1 MANSK
6 KRLHFVGAQG
16 TGKTTILN
24 HYKEQGYNVITEIVR
39 NLAKEG
45 VNINEMG
52 DVEGQKKIFSSY
64 QKLLKSKKGYIS
76 DRGLVDVLSYTFSHA
91 IAEIGEGIE
100 EGPLKKLADK
110 QYLTAAKFYQE
121 NPDIQVCYFPIEFA
135 VVDDGVR
142 STSEEFRSQV
152 DFLIKSFLDTAHIP
166 YHEITGTV
174 EERIAKVDT
183 ILASN

>member
-1 MANSK
+1 MVKSK

-45 VNINEMG
+45 VNINELG
-52 DVEGQKKIFSSY
+52 DVDGQKKIFSSY

-121 NPDIQVCYFPIEFA
+121 NPDIQVCYFPIEFD

-142 STSEEFRSQV
+142 STDEKFRAEI
-152 DFLIKSFLDTAHIP
+152 DFFIKNFLDTAKVP
-166 YHEITGTV
+166 YHTITGTV
-174 EERIAKVDT
+174 EERIAKVDS
-183 ILASN
+183 ILNS

>member
-1 MANSK
+1 MAKSK

-52 DVEGQKKIFSSY
+52 DVDGQKTIFGAY

-76 DRGLVDVLSYTFSHA
+76 DRGLIDVTSYTFSHA
-91 IAEIGEGIE
+91 ISENDEN
-100 EGPLKKLADK
+100 GPLKKLADK
-110 QYLTAAKFYQE
+110 QYLTAAKFYRE
-121 NPDIQVCYFPIEFA
+121 NPDIEICYFPIEFA

-142 STSEEFRSQV
+142 STDEDFRSLI
-152 DFLIKSFLDTAHIP
+152 DFLIKSILDITNIK
-166 YHEITGTV
+166 YHVITGTV
-174 EERIAKVDT
+174 DERIAKVDS
-183 ILASN
+183 ILAS

>member
-1 MANSK
+1 MVKSK

-52 DVEGQKKIFSSY
+52 DVDGQKKIFSSY

-91 IAEIGEGIE
+91 IAEIGEGVE

-110 QYLTAAKFYQE
+110 QYLAASKFYQE
-121 NPDIQVCYFPIEFA
+121 NPDIQVCYFPIEFD

-142 STSEEFRSQV
+142 STDENFRSQV
-152 DFLIKSFLDTAHIP
+152 DFLIKSILDSANIK
-166 YHEITGTV
+166 YHTITGTV
-174 EERIAKVDT
+174 EERIGKVDA
-183 ILASN
+183 ILNS

>member
-1 MANSK
+1 MVKSK

-24 HYKEQGYNVITEIVR
+24 HYKDQGYNVITEIVR

-52 DVEGQKKIFSSY
+52 DVEGQKTIFGSY

-91 IAEIGEGIE
+91 LVEDDEN
-100 EGPLKKLADK
+100 GPLKKLADK
-110 QYLTAAKFYQE
+110 QFLTADKFYKD
-121 NPDIQVCYFPIEFA
+121 NPDIQICYFPIEFE

-142 STSEEFRSQV
+142 STSEEFRATI
-152 DFLIKSFLDTAHIP
+152 DFLILNFLEAAGLP
-166 YHEITGTV
+166 YHTITGTV
-174 EERIAKVDT
+174 EERIAQVDK
-183 ILASN
+183 ILSE